1 MRRGTSGLL
10 EVQGGAIAGGV
21 HAAQPAM
28 TRLCSCPSL
37 QFLDALTPQEWV
49 KDRIE
54 DKKRRQEDRR
64 VAGYERNLAEWEQLR
79 DQAIADARARE
90 EEARKRALKEG
101 RKYKKTAE
109 VTEADLDLP
118 PRPQLDDEPLVSSG
132 EEMPMYFTH
141 PQQLL
146 DIFTQLEEG
155 NLFLIQNCQE
165 TEQQLEEL
173 KQTYRETERKM
184 QKQTQALQDNIEVLK
199 AQIDR
204 EQAKAAA
211 LADRVK
217 ESSGEDG
224 QAQLLKM
231 LRLKVKDVYKAC
243 GFEADANPDTLSML
257 TDLEV
262 GSTTAA
268 VVLCHRRALT
278 LRDVMPGIAGGL
290 VVGDCVDV
298 ALVCDAEGEGE
309 GEAATGQASAGA
321 VGAAATHLRAA
332 PQEEHGAIPG
342 ASQEEAW
349 QASHVPQRTAEEART
364 GEEAGHEGRPRSR

>member
-1 MRRGTSGLL
+1 
-10 EVQGGAIAGGV
+10 
-21 HAAQPAM
+21 M

-268 VVLCHRRALT
+268 VCCVAAVPSPCATLCQALLEDLLSEIASMSPSYVMQKEKEKEKQRRDK
-278 LRDVMPGIAGGL
+278 LRQERLAQQQLIYEQRLKKSMERSQAPAKKKLGKQVMFRSAPLKKRVREKKRDTKA
-290 VVGDCVDV
+290 DQ
-298 ALVCDAEGEGE
+298 
-309 GEAATGQASAGA
+309 EAADMIYLT
-321 VGAAATHLRAA
+321 
-332 PQEEHGAIPG
+332 
-342 ASQEEAW
+342 
-349 QASHVPQRTAEEART
+349 
-364 GEEAGHEGRPRSR
+364 